1 MVFEERQVLG
11 SFYGSG
17 QPRQDIP
24 RLAAMYLQG
33 KLKLDELLTRRYPL
47 DQINEAYAALDRG
60 EVARSVVVF
69 D

>member
-1 MVFEERQVLG
+1 MVFEERQILG

-17 QPRQDIP
+17 NPREDIP
-24 RLAAMYLQG
+24 ALAQLYRRG
-33 KLKLDELLTRRYPL
+33 KLNLDELLSRRYPL
-47 DQINEAYAALDRG
+47 EQINEAYAALDRG